1 MAKEYEGLTAVLYAR
16 VSTDDKDQRPESQ
29 MEMMESWCKDQGII
43 IVGRFLEEKSGKDL
57 DRPQFQQ
64 ALGRI
69 IAGSLTTVDLSG
81 KPNPDTCKV
90 NLLVAWHITRI
101 SRDQTDFMNLSKT
114 LGAMGCNIR
123 FVSSMVQPET
133 SEGKLL
139 SSIDA
144 WHGEMERKKLSENT
158 KMGMR
163 QRKANGQH
171 ISKPLRVVF
180 QEDIDNGMYSLKG
193 MVRTDEF
200 VKHKTRITTEQ
211 DVYSWASEGLSI
223 KKVALE
229 KLYVPYTTFYTLLEK
244 TGRLEKYKSIYHD
257 SRRGNVEKGAISAI
271 SDTIRGGGD
280 DIQ

>member
-29 MEMMESWCKDQGII
+29 MEVMEKWCKEQGII

-69 IAGSLTTVDLSG
+69 VAGSLSTADLSDEA
-81 KPNPDTCKV
+81 NRDICKV

-101 SRDQTDFMNLSKT
+101 SRDQTDFMTLSKMLST
-114 LGAMGCNIR
+114 MGCNIR

-144 WHGEMERKKLSENT
+144 WHGEMERKKLSDNT

-163 QRKANGQH
+163 QRIANGQH
-171 ISKPLRVVF
+171 VSKPLRIVF
-180 QEDIDNGMYSLKG
+180 QEDIDNEKYTLKG
-193 MVRTDEF
+193 MIRTDEF

-229 KLYVPYTTFYTLLEK
+229 KLYVPYTTFYTLLK
-244 TGRLEKYKSIYHD
+244 TTGRLDRYQEIYHD
-257 SRRGNVEKGAISAI
+257 SKRGSVGKGTFP
-271 SDTIRGGGD
+271 SDSDSIRGIGN